1 MHMTSEV
8 KIMSKAGN
16 SARISQPQFLEHVSG
31 PGTKGTRGAMP
42 KEVMQE
48 DDAKNGKKNMNI
60 NMKCPEPT
68 DACDQGMM
76 PKHVKCRIK
85 LRDII
90 SLPSRRNTWCL

>member
-8 KIMSKAGN
+8 KMMSKAGN

-68 DACDQGMM
+68 DAVGGDQ
-76 PKHVKCRIK
+76 PAT
-85 LRDII
+85 
-90 SLPSRRNTWCL
+90 PSSVYLANL

>member
-1 MHMTSEV
+1 MHMTSKV
-8 KIMSKAGN
+8 KMMSKAGN

-68 DACDQGMM
+68 DAVGGDQ
-76 PKHVKCRIK
+76 PAT
-85 LRDII
+85 
-90 SLPSRRNTWCL
+90 PSSVYSANLKKTRACQ

>member
-1 MHMTSEV
+1 MTSEV
-8 KIMSKAGN
+8 KMMSKAGN

-68 DACDQGMM
+68 DAVGGAQ
-76 PKHVKCRIK
+76 PAT
-85 LRDII
+85 
-90 SLPSRRNTWCL
+90 PSSVYSANL

>member
-1 MHMTSEV
+1 MTSEV
-8 KIMSKAGN
+8 KMMSKAGN

-42 KEVMQE
+42 KEVIKE

-68 DACDQGMM
+68 DAVGGAK
-76 PKHVKCRIK
+76 PAT
-85 LRDII
+85 
-90 SLPSRRNTWCL
+90 PSSVYSANL

>member
-1 MHMTSEV
+1 
-8 KIMSKAGN
+8 MSKAGN

-42 KEVMQE
+42 KEVIKE

-68 DACDQGMM
+68 DAVGGAKPATTSSVYSAD
-76 PKHVKCRIK
+76 
-85 LRDII
+85 L
-90 SLPSRRNTWCL
+90 